1 MHPLPPLPLLED
13 VNINSD
19 SDFDQEEL
27 EEIEELMGKYK
38 RCNGKTFKLL
48 QKQ

>member
-1 MHPLPPLPLLED
+1 MNPVPLLED
-13 VNINSD
+13 VDVNSD

-38 RCNGKTFKLL
+38 RCDGKTFKLV